1 MRRYDIISLIY
12 LSEKSYK
19 LKESIIMSFPPL
31 FGILG
36 GLFLIV
42 VIIYGLISFANE
54 MPLYV
59 ILIFIGSIAYL
70 IWLVIKSFKEMK
82 KR

>member
-1 MRRYDIISLIY
+1 
-12 LSEKSYK
+12 
-19 LKESIIMSFPPL
+19 MSFPPL
-31 FGILG
+31 LGILG

-59 ILIFIGSIAYL
+59 ILILIGSIAYL
-70 IWLVIKSFKEMK
+70 IWLIIKSFKDMK
-82 KR
+82 

>member
-19 LKESIIMSFPPL
+19 LKESIKMSFPPL
-31 FGILG
+31 LGILG

-59 ILIFIGSIAYL
+59 ILIFIGGIAYL

-82 KR
+82 